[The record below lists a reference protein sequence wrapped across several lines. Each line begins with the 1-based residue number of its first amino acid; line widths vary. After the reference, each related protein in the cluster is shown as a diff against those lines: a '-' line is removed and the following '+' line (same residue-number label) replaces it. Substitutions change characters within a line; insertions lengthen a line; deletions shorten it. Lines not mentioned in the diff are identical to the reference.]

1 VSDSETPLEDV
12 VRPARH
18 IFVSPHY
25 DDIALSCGGTAA
37 LVAQHGREPLV
48 ALLFG
53 SEPNPNE
60 PLTAFAEELH
70 RQWGMKADEVI
81 AGRRREEAA
90 ASAILGTRDS
100 FAPFQDAIYR
110 GDQYT
115 SDAQLFGSPA
125 AGDVGLPS
133 AIIESLELTRSPDRD
148 SRIYVPLAVGNH
160 VDHQIAFAAGVELA
174 KSSWEVWF
182 YEDLPYGLRQ
192 GAREERI
199 EGSGQALTVGAVVN
213 VSEVW
218 TSKILAIMSYPSQL
232 EVIFNYVGSGHS
244 QDAID
249 ATMLAY
255 ARDSGGGIP
264 SERFWKIDS

>member
-1 VSDSETPLEDV
+1 M
-12 VRPARH
+12 A
-18 IFVSPHY
+18 
-25 DDIALSCGGTAA
+25 
-37 LVAQHGREPLV
+37 
-48 ALLFG
+48 
-53 SEPNPNE
+53 
-60 PLTAFAEELH
+60 
-70 RQWGMKADEVI
+70 ADEVI
-81 AGRRREEAA
+81 AGRRQEEAA

-125 AGDVGLPS
+125 AGDADLP
-133 AIIESLELTRSPDRD
+133 AEIIESLDLNGSPDRD
-148 SRIYVPLAVGNH
+148 TRIYVPLGVGNH

-174 KSSWEVWF
+174 KRGWEVWF

-192 GAREERI
+192 GAREDRI
-199 EGSGQALTVGAVVN
+199 AGSGQALTVGAVVD

-218 TSKILAIMSYPSQL
+218 ASKISAIMSYPSQL

-244 QDAID
+244 QDEIE

-255 ARDSGGGIP
+255 ALDAGSGIP
-264 SERFWKIDS
+264 SERFWKNDS